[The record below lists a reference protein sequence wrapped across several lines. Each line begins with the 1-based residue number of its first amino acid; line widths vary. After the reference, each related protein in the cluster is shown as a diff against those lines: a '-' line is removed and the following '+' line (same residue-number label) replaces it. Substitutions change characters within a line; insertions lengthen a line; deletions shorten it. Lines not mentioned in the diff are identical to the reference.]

1 MIVKM
6 GAIKCHIDVIEN
18 IFDIDTFWLIVLD
31 AKLILDHFCL
41 FIMLII
47 VNMLKIKCFEFIIDY
62 VCDICLLM
70 R

>member
-1 MIVKM
+1 MKM

-31 AKLILDHFCL
+31 AKYILDNFCL

-47 VNMLKIKCFEFIIDY
+47 VNMLKINCF
-62 VCDICLLM
+62 
-70 R
+70 